1 MVTPINQPW
10 RLPLADRVS
19 PVQGNYPKPEDF
31 VILAK
36 RLWPDAIRV
45 MLEYVWHG
53 YDRLREGDRFD
64 VAKDD
69 AHLEDEITMAL
80 YARIQDVIDPYFPF
94 AVVHQ
99 WPEIEQQKGMGR
111 SPQCDFAFRLRGG
124 NVRSHF
130 SVEAKVIR
138 TDRAVS
144 EYIGEINDNFLT
156 GRYST
161 FSSEAAM
168 LGYRLSGTAATTF
181 DAIGKALQSVL
192 TEYSPLPDRE
202 HRCSCHSRDLGNK
215 SGIAAQF
222 RCHHLL
228 MHFG

>member
-1 MVTPINQPW
+1 M
-10 RLPLADRVS
+10 ADRMS
-19 PVQGNYPKPEDF
+19 PVQANFPIPEDF

-36 RLWPDAIRV
+36 RVLPDAINV
-45 MLEYVWHG
+45 MLRHVWQG
-53 YDRLREGDRFD
+53 YDRLREGDSFD
-64 VAKDD
+64 VSKND

-99 WPEIEQQKGMGR
+99 WPEIEQQKDRGR
-111 SPQCDFAFRLRGG
+111 SPQCDLAFRLRVG

-130 SVEAKVIR
+130 SIEAKVIR
-138 TDRAVS
+138 TDGAVS
-144 EYIGEINDNFLT
+144 EYIREIKDNFLS

-168 LGYRLSGTAATTF
+168 LGYLISGTTETAF
-181 DAIGKALQSVL
+181 DAIAKAFKCVL
-192 TEYSPLPDRE
+192 TECAHFPDRD

>member
-1 MVTPINQPW
+1 M
-10 RLPLADRVS
+10 ADRVS
-19 PVQGNYPKPEDF
+19 PVQANFPIPEDF

-36 RLWPDAIRV
+36 RALPDAINL
-45 MLEYVWHG
+45 MLKYVWQG
-53 YDRLREGDRFD
+53 YDRVREGDRFN
-64 VAKDD
+64 VTKDD

-80 YARIQDVIDPYFPF
+80 YSRIQDVIDPYFPF

-99 WPEIEQQKGMGR
+99 WPEIEQQKDRGR
-111 SPQCDFAFRLRGG
+111 SPQCDLAFRLRGG

-144 EYIGEINDNFLT
+144 EYIKEIKDNFLT

-181 DAIGKALQSVL
+181 DAIAEGLQRVL
-192 TEYSPLPDRE
+192 TEYSPLPGRE

-215 SGIAAQF
+215 SGIAVQF